1 MVRRMSDAS
10 KAARSVEGERRA
22 SRWRR
27 LALWAIAIE
36 LAGFAVYIAALLV
49 GETSRLTLIALYLP
63 RQPLLAV
70 ALAGGV
76 LSLLSRWRSS
86 RGPVTGAR
94 VLAVLHLA
102 LALFVLVSLMGLS
115 LGRPRESE
123 NRIRLA
129 SYNIYFG
136 KLSRTALMDELAAM
150 DVDILLLQA
159 TYDSLGDLK
168 KRFPDRSTHRAD
180 DFVIVT
186 RFPIKSVEVPPPLA
200 DGQLPKF
207 VGYVLET
214 PSGPLR
220 IYNVHPFSP
229 RHALF
234 HGEETAQNIADR
246 EAQIEAAVW
255 SARSDGPPFILA
267 GDTNLPPW
275 SAIGRRHLGDLD
287 DAFAEVGFG
296 LGYTFPAKR
305 PWMRID
311 RAFADA
317 RVRFLDARVG
327 PRGAS
332 DHRPLFVDFEI
343 LRQ

>member
-1 MVRRMSDAS
+1 MTDATVAKAPPAPDRR
-10 KAARSVEGERRA
+10 G

-27 LALWAIAIE
+27 LALWAIVIE
-36 LAGFAVYIAALLV
+36 LVGFAVYVGALLV
-49 GETSRLTLIALYLP
+49 GETSRLTMIALYLP

-70 ALAGGV
+70 AIAGGL
-76 LSLLSRWRSS
+76 LSLFTQWRPS
-86 RGPVTGAR
+86 RGPITGAR
-94 VLAVLHLA
+94 VLAGLHVV
-102 LALFVLVSLMGLS
+102 LALFVLFSLVGLS
-115 LGRPRESE
+115 LGRPRESP

-136 KLSRTALMDELAAM
+136 KLSRSALMDELAAM

-180 DFVIVT
+180 ELVIVT

-200 DGQLPKF
+200 DGELPKF
-207 VGYVLET
+207 VGYVLDT

-234 HGEETAQNIADR
+234 GKNVASDNIAHR
-246 EAQIEAAVW
+246 EAQIEAAVR
-255 SARSDGPPFILA
+255 SALRSGPPFVLA

-275 SAIGRRHLGDLD
+275 SAIGRRHLGGLD

-311 RAFADA
+311 RAFSDE
-317 RVRFLDARVG
+317 RIRFLDARVG

>member
-1 MVRRMSDAS
+1 MTDATLEVLEKPDS
-10 KAARSVEGERRA
+10 PWRSRA
-22 SRWRR
+22 RR
-27 LALWAIAIE
+27 LARWAIAIE
-36 LAGFAVYIAALLV
+36 LVGFVVYVGALLL
-49 GETSRLTLIALYLP
+49 GETSRLTMIALYLP
-63 RQPLLAV
+63 RQPFLAV
-70 ALAGGV
+70 AIAGAA
-76 LSLLSRWRSS
+76 LTPFARWRPG
-86 RGPVTGAR
+86 RNAKTGTRAL
-94 VLAVLHLA
+94 VAVHA
-102 LALFVLVSLMGLS
+102 LLVLFVLFPIMGLT
-115 LGRPRESE
+115 LGHARESE
-123 NRIRLA
+123 RRIRLA

-136 KLSRTALMDELAAM
+136 KLNRTALLDELAAM

-168 KRFPDRSTHRAD
+168 QRFPDRSTHRAD
-180 DFVIVT
+180 DFVLVS
-186 RFPIKSVEVPPPLA
+186 RFKILSVEVPPPLA
-200 DGQLPKF
+200 DGELPKF

-220 IYNVHPFSP
+220 VYNVHPFSP

-234 HGEETAQNIADR
+234 EDDETRTNIAHR

-255 SARSDGPPFILA
+255 SAKSDGPPFVLV

-275 SAIGRRHLGDLD
+275 SAIGRRHLGSLD

-296 LGYTFPAKR
+296 FGYTFPAKR

-311 RAFADA
+311 RAFSDR
-317 RVRFLDARVG
+317 RVRFLDAHVG

-343 LRQ
+343 LR